1 MNSKFG
7 VPQSHLHRLIII
19 RKDEFEWNS
28 DLSKCENFWTILTKL
43 HAVDRRKY
51 NSRYYRSIR
60 MKNRERE
67 KNWTGINIEKG
78 WKFSIIKIEKIE
90 NKYCFFYIFKYS
102 FLLFLIMKNK
112 IYICIYVYM
121 HNLNS
126 KGKIIPFVIIKLNQ

>member
-1 MNSKFG
+1 M
-7 VPQSHLHRLIII
+7 QSTDGNITPDII
-19 RKDEFEWNS
+19 
-28 DLSKCENFWTILTKL
+28 
-43 HAVDRRKY
+43 DRYVWK
-51 NSRYYRSIR
+51 I
-60 MKNRERE
+60 ERE